1 LIFDLSI
8 FVWHKPILVR
18 FRLREGRT
26 ITGMR
31 VSLPGRHILG
41 VLKHLLE
48 EKNDITKPPT
58 GSPDLVPNLSGF
70 PAGLCARSSRQ
81 PSR

>member
-1 LIFDLSI
+1 
-8 FVWHKPILVR
+8 
-18 FRLREGRT
+18 
-26 ITGMR
+26 MR

-41 VLKHLLE
+41 VLKHLLEELKHLLE

-70 PAGLCARSSRQ
+70 PVRAIKQATKSVRACVKTTSDTHRATRSASG
-81 PSR
+81 SC